1 MVDHHR
7 PEPKGQGMQ
16 ADPVRELLRTLPGV
30 VYRCACDVEW
40 TMQLISDEIEVV
52 TGFPAEGFIANRE
65 RSFASV
71 IHPDDRDRVAAEV
84 AAQLADQ
91 DDFAC
96 EYRVIRADGV
106 TVWILERGRRVQVGD
121 GPAPLLDGLLF
132 DITERKRAQEQLR
145 ASFAEDAANRAVAEE
160 RTTVAREL
168 HDSVGHTLSV
178 VALHAG
184 VATTQLPAGSEAAEA
199 TLQIIREVVKETTND
214 IDRLL
219 STLGAAPGG
228 PVARGLDDVSSLVE
242 RVRAAGVPVALVVEG
257 EPRRFPPE
265 LDHTAYRVVQE
276 GLTNVMKHA
285 RDAAVTIRV
294 GHGPEAATVEVIDHG
309 PAEPAG
315 PPGPPPRDRRGG
327 RGLAGLGNRVHELGG
342 ELTAGPRA
350 PGGFAMTAV
359 LPYDLAPSL

>member
-1 MVDHHR
+1 
-7 PEPKGQGMQ
+7 MQ

-30 VYRCACDVEW
+30 VYRCAYDREW
-40 TMQLISDEIEVV
+40 TMQLISDEVEVV
-52 TGFPAEGFIANRE
+52 TGFPAEGFIGNRE

-71 IHPDDRDRVAAEV
+71 IHPDDRDRVAQEIE
-84 AAQLADQ
+84 AQLAEQ

-96 EYRVIRADGV
+96 EYRVIRADGA

-132 DITERKRAQEQLR
+132 DITERKRAQEELR
-145 ASFAEDAANRAVAEE
+145 ASVAEQAAHRAVTEE
-160 RTTVAREL
+160 RTNVAREL

-184 VATTQLPAGSEAAEA
+184 VATTQLPAGSEAAAA
-199 TLQIIREVVKETTND
+199 TLKIIREVVKETTND

-219 STLGAAPGG
+219 RTLSAAPGG
-228 PVARGLDDVSSLVE
+228 PAASGLDDVSSLVE
-242 RVRAAGVPVALVVEG
+242 RVRAAGVPVALVIEG

-265 LDHTAYRVVQE
+265 VDHTAYRVIQE

-285 RDAAVTIRV
+285 RDAAVSVRV
-294 GHGPEAATVEVIDHG
+294 GHGAASATLEVIDHG
-309 PAEPAG
+309 PTDPA
-315 PPGPPPRDRRGG
+315 PPVGPPPRERRGG
-327 RGLAGLGNRVHELGG
+327 RGLAGLSSRVHELGG

-350 PGGFAMTAV
+350 QGGFVMTAV
-359 LPYDLAPSL
+359 LPYELAPGL